1 MIQRLRK
8 RFIRI
13 AMLSVALVLLALTLI
28 VNITNFVSTNRDIN
42 DMLGLICE
50 GPDPAAPAGKPS
62 APEAARPMQLPQE
75 PPKGPFNQETPYSM
89 RYFTLTLDADGT
101 VADGDFTHIASVTQQ
116 SADAYAA
123 AALRH
128 GAGYGFYSSS
138 CKFLVT
144 AQENGQYQAI
154 FLDCYQQLRAVRT
167 LAVWSGVSYAVCIAL
182 VYVLVVLLSRRAI
195 DPVVQASERQK
206 QFITDAGHE
215 LKTPITVIGTSLK
228 VLELEVGQQKW
239 IDKARAQTE
248 KLRELVQA
256 LITLCKY
263 DEQTT
268 LLHPQ
273 PFAIGEA
280 VQDTAESFEAPAQ
293 AKDCA
298 IRVSVPPECF
308 FCGDEAA
315 VRQLVSILLDNAVKY
330 AAAGT
335 KIRIALEPLR
345 RGVRLT
351 VENECTQPPDG
362 PLDRLFDRFYR
373 PDASRTAATG
383 GFGIGLSIAKSI
395 AEAHHGAIRASV
407 QEKRITF
414 TAELK

>member
-28 VNITNFVSTNRDIN
+28 VNIANFVSTNRDIN
-42 DMLGLICE
+42 EMLDLIYE
-50 GPDPAAPAGKPS
+50 GPDPGTPAEKPQTG
-62 APEAARPMQLPQE
+62 PETGRPMLPQE

-116 SADAYAA
+116 SAIAYAA

-128 GAGYGFYSSS
+128 GKGYGFYSSS

-144 AQENGQYQAI
+144 AQENGQYLAI
-154 FLDCYQQLRAVRT
+154 FLD
-167 LAVWSGVSYAVCIAL
+167 

-228 VLELEVGQQKW
+228 VLEMEVGKQKW
-239 IDKARAQTE
+239 IDKARVQTE

-273 PFAIGEA
+273 PFNVDEA
-280 VQDTAESFEAPAQ
+280 VRDTVESFAELAQ
-293 AKDCA
+293 AKDCSLD
-298 IRVSVPPECF
+298 ISSLPELI

-330 AAAGT
+330 AVPDT
-335 KIRIALEPLR
+335 VIHVSLEPLR
-345 RGVRLT
+345 RGVQLA
-351 VENECTQPPDG
+351 VENDYVQPIDV

-395 AEAHHGAIRASV
+395 AEAHHGTICASTK
-407 QEKRITF
+407 ENRITF